1 MDALD
6 QVWARQ
12 QGVFHE
18 KFEKM
23 TLEHSVLERME
34 NMGIKVVCFLENGR
48 FLQNMGMRALIFSRK
63 IRKKEILLTFL
74 AHNVVLTEL
83 KFL

>member
-12 QGVFHE
+12 LGVFHGI
-18 KFEKM
+18 FEKM

-34 NMGIKVVCFLENGR
+34 NMGIKVECFLR
-48 FLQNMGMRALIFSRK
+48 MDVFYK
-63 IRKKEILLTFL
+63 IW
-74 AHNVVLTEL
+74 V
-83 KFL
+83 